1 MIREAD
7 GDGDGEIDFQGTCSL
22 HMLSLSRHQS
32 LNDHSM
38 FRVPEGKHR

>member
-22 HMLSLSRHQS
+22 HILPLYCHQS
-32 LNDHSM
+32 SNDHSVL
-38 FRVPEGKHR
+38 RVQEGKDH

>member
-22 HMLSLSRHQS
+22 HILSLSCHQS
-32 LNDHSM
+32 LNDHAV
-38 FRVPEGKHR
+38 FRVQEGKDR